1 MLTVAQALDLAINY
15 LDKVEVKG
23 RENVYNLYKAQDAIA
38 AIKIALAQNKKE
50 DPEKKDGE

>member
-50 DPEKKDGE
+50 DSEKKDGE

>member
-38 AIKIALAQNKKE
+38 AIKIALAQNKNE

>member
-1 MLTVAQALDLAINY
+1 MLTVAQALDLAIEY
-15 LDKVEVKG
+15 LDRIEVKG
-23 RENVYNLYKAQDAIA
+23 RENVFNLYKAQDAVA